1 MEDYGPVS
9 NLWEGG
15 YNGEKYSQE
24 LKHRLKGGLRDNW
37 HKRLL
42 ENVLEYDCM
51 RRIEMPILDEK
62 DMESKNKKDCWYK
75 KYNSIVNLRQ
85 EYLKRRPLSIVVLAN
100 GMWRA
105 IIKNEQT
112 MTAIIVEEY
121 HSQIN
126 GMNYW
131 YINAP
136 EDPVIDNALREDDM
150 KRQQQSTLL

>member
-1 MEDYGPVS
+1 M
-9 NLWEGG
+9 
-15 YNGEKYSQE
+15 
-24 LKHRLKGGLRDNW
+24 
-37 HKRLL
+37 
-42 ENVLEYDCM
+42 
-51 RRIEMPILDEK
+51 
-62 DMESKNKKDCWYK
+62 
-75 KYNSIVNLRQ
+75 
-85 EYLKRRPLSIVVLAN
+85 VLAN